1 MTQRLSIKVTR
12 RTAAQIEQ
20 VAAWWELNR
29 PAAPGAIEEELER
42 AFAFLSAELGVGAIA
57 RNVKLR
63 DSRPTESVGK
73 LSFPLS
79 SRDDTRLAAP
89 FGVPRW

>member
-12 RTAAQIEQ
+12 RAAAQIEQ
-20 VAAWWELNR
+20 AAAWWELNR

-63 DSRPTESVGK
+63 DSRPTESLEK
-73 LSFPLS
+73 LSFSPS
-79 SRDDTRLAAP
+79 SSGDAQLAA
-89 FGVPRW
+89 R